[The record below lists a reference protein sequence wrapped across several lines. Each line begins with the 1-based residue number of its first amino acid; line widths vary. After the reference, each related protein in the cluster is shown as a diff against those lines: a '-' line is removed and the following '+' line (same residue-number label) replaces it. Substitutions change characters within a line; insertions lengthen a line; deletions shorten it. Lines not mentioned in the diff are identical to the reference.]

1 MTREFFLNPQ
11 NIKQKQYEALR
22 AYYVEGMTQKE
33 VAERFGYAL
42 STVQTLVKIFKHQQ
56 AGFFV
61 ESKKGPKDRQT
72 PLNIR
77 EQIVLMRNK
86 SLSIEDIRVELEKKE
101 ISLSSKTIERILKDY
116 GFGKLCRRTN
126 DERGLTKNKSVIPEK
141 TKQINFEEIKKESF
155 GCIVIGIYFF
165 MPYLITTRFYDLIS
179 NSSLPGNQQLTKLNY
194 NLSVLL
200 LKLVGIKR
208 LSHISDYSFDRGFG
222 LFAGLNVLPKSTAI
236 STYSYLI
243 DKEVIVKLQKEFV
256 SCLYKIKPHYYSGK
270 TINLD
275 FHTIPHYGE
284 DTPLENNWES
294 SRNKVMK
301 SALTFLA
308 QDSES
313 KMLAYTST
321 DIKRKNASNE
331 ILNFTDYWISIKGII
346 DQMLVFDS
354 RLTNYEMLNQL
365 NEKSIKFLTLRR
377 RSNNLIK
384 WAYNLP
390 NSEWTKIKLD
400 VPKRKYNKFLAYDHE
415 TKLSNYAAPIRE
427 IVIKEHGRIEPTFIV
442 TNNFDLQLDDAVL
455 WYARRWRIE
464 NKISELVDFFNLN
477 ALSSPLMIRIYYDI
491 FMTMVAEIL
500 YRMFA
505 EDLKGFEN
513 HTPESISRK
522 FIDHPGKIA
531 IDQNAINI
539 KMRKVANTPI
549 LKGSVISNKTYNI
562 PWLNNRKLK
571 FDFVP

>member
-1 MTREFFLNPQ
+1 MAEEFFLKPQ

-22 AYYVEGMTQKE
+22 AYYVEKITQKE
-33 VAERFGYAL
+33 VAERFGYTL
-42 STVQTLVKIFKHQQ
+42 STFQTLVKIFKHQQ
-56 AGFFV
+56 RVFFV

-72 PLNIR
+72 STNIK
-77 EQIVLMRNK
+77 EQIVLLRNK
-86 SLSIEDIRVELEKKE
+86 NLSTEDIHDELEKKD
-101 ISLSSKTIERILKDY
+101 ISVSSKTIERILKDY

-126 DERGLTKNKSVIPEK
+126 EECGLTKNNATIPEK
-141 TKQINFEEIKKESF
+141 TRQINFEEIKKSLD
-155 GCIVIGIYFF
+155 CSVIGIYFF
-165 MPYLITTRFYDLIS
+165 IPYLIASGFHNLIL
-179 NSSLPGNQQLTKLNY
+179 NSSLPGSQQLTKLNY
-194 NLSVLL
+194 NLSILL
-200 LKLVGIKR
+200 LKLVGVKR

-236 STYSYLI
+236 SSYSYLI
-243 DKEVIVKLQKEFV
+243 EKEAIVRLQKEFV
-256 SCLYKIKPHYYSGK
+256 SHIYKMKPEYYSGK

-284 DTPLENNWES
+284 DPQLENNWVS
-294 SRNKVMK
+294 SRNKAMK

-331 ILNFTDYWISIKGII
+331 ILNFADYWMSIKGLI

-354 RLTNYEMLNQL
+354 RLTNYGVLNQI
-365 NEKSIKFLTLRR
+365 NEKNIKFLTLRR
-377 RSNNLIK
+377 RSNSIIK

-390 NSEWTKIKLD
+390 NEEWTKVKLD
-400 VPKRKYNKFLAYDHE
+400 VPKRKYNNFLAYDHE
-415 TKLSNYAAPIRE
+415 TKLSNYNDSIRE
-427 IVIKEHGRIEPTFIV
+427 IVIKEHGRMEPTFII
-442 TNNFDLQLDDAVL
+442 TNNFDITLDNAVL

-477 ALSSPLMIRIYYDI
+477 ALSSPLMIRIYYDV
-491 FMTMVAEIL
+491 FMTMIAEIM
-500 YRMFA
+500 YRMFV
-505 EDLKGFEN
+505 EDLNGFEKQ
-513 HTPESISRK
+513 TPETISRK
-522 FIDHPGKIA
+522 FIDHPGKITM
-531 IDQNAINI
+531 DQNSIGI
-539 KMRKVANTPI
+539 KIRKIASTPI
-549 LKGSVISNKTYNI
+549 LKSSNVFKKTYYV